1 MSVADLRHT
10 VCTKTRLFHMRFGC
24 WMFPPLFCLIRYTL
38 DEFGTARRCAVV
50 RGFIDALTRGGQ
62 GGTPRPI
69 EMHSHDPMRYNS
81 NLIHELS
88 IWTKNTRQF
97 WWKCKYFLMELE
109 LEKCYNSA
117 LILKTL
123 HMFMHFTK
131 WRASWLWLWLTYLES
146 RYFTFK
152 GAFHPQYEIT
162 YLSSYQQWS

>member
-1 MSVADLRHT
+1 MFSLSQSLPPPSNQNSLKVFPFGKAACIVD
-10 VCTKTRLFHMRFGC
+10 VCQWLTSGTQSAQKHIFFTWGLGVEC
-24 WMFPPLFCLIRYTL
+24 FPPLFCLIRYTL

-123 HMFMHFTK
+123 HMFSV
-131 WRASWLWLWLTYLES
+131 A
-146 RYFTFK
+146 
-152 GAFHPQYEIT
+152 
-162 YLSSYQQWS
+162 